1 MSSFEQEK
9 DGLGRSYPAVPRSF
23 RVAGWMLGAVVLM
36 IALPGAWM
44 PDAVAAPLEEKVVR
58 AVQGTY
64 IHGVTED
71 IARQEVGAEG
81 VPVLLQLLADA
92 TFSSRD
98 NVVAFLAHLG
108 GPETTPALLNFL
120 KGPPASVTIPEED
133 RALLLAPQALGRIAS
148 RGDPAALQALIAMT
162 APDAKGG
169 ILSMT
174 AARGANPPSLRD
186 DLLEMALRGLAF
198 SRATE
203 ARGRL
208 SEIAKGRVTP
218 VRGGRNLA
226 PAATS
231 ALALFDSLTG
241 AVNHNADQS
250 GLGATDAA
258 ASTDAIGNLTAAAT
272 DPAATAHD
280 HGLNY
285 SNHVDLA
292 DPMSDARLDQL
303 LSEGSLRVGQDN
315 FTEDVACCVTSS
327 RLGTGATFG
336 SPGDG
341 LDVIDNST
349 ETFTVLTDP
358 SARIKVA
365 RLINYCGGPG
375 NNIIGCGIVN
385 GNGIIVVRMSDIG
398 MEAVLWIHE
407 YGHNIGLGHNRD
419 SRYIMHGIDFGTN
432 NGINPNEC
440 DMFHNPSSLSE
451 AQIVATGTCTNE
463 SCGNGL
469 CDIDESCSSCPA
481 DCPSVSATCGNGIC
495 EAGDGED
502 CLSCASDCRGKQK
515 GNPSKGRFCCGD
527 GDGENPLA
535 CSDPACTS
543 SGYQCTDTPAT
554 PSCCG
559 DLICQTNEDGYNC
572 ATDCGPPPPDPF
584 CGDGTCDANEDS
596 CVCSADCGAPPVS
609 EISCI
614 DGIDNDCDLDI
625 DCADL
630 DCNISAACQCVA
642 KGGACSID
650 VDCCSSKCRGKA
662 GAKRCK

>member
-1 MSSFEQEK
+1 MRAFEQVK
-9 DGLGRSYPAVPRSF
+9 DGLERTISSVPGSF
-23 RVAGWMLGAVVLM
+23 LFAGWMLGLVVLFV
-36 IALPGAWM
+36 ALPGVGM
-44 PDAVAAPLEEKVVR
+44 SDAFAGPLEEKVAR

-64 IHGVTED
+64 IHGVTEE

-81 VPVLLQLLADA
+81 VPILHQLLADA
-92 TFSSRD
+92 TCSHRD

-108 GPETTPALLNFL
+108 GPETTPALLNLL

-133 RALLLAPQALGRIAS
+133 RALLLAPQALGRIAA
-148 RGDPAALQALIAMT
+148 RGDAAALQALIAMT
-162 APDAKGG
+162 APGSKGG

-174 AARGANPPSLRD
+174 AGRGENPSSLRD

-198 SRATE
+198 SRATQ

-218 VRGGRNLA
+218 VPGGRNLA

-231 ALALFDSLTG
+231 ALTLFDSLTG
-241 AVNHNADQS
+241 AANQS
-250 GLGATDAA
+250 GMGATDGGAA
-258 ASTDAIGNLTAAAT
+258 TEAIGNLSAAAT

-280 HGLNY
+280 HGLDY
-285 SNHVDLA
+285 ANHVDLA
-292 DPMSDARLDQL
+292 DPMTDARLDQI
-303 LSEGSLRVGQDN
+303 LSEGSLRVGQAN

-341 LDVIDNST
+341 LDIIDTST
-349 ETFTVLTDP
+349 ETSAVLTDP

-375 NNIIGCGIVN
+375 NNIIGCGIVG
-385 GNGIIVVRMSDIG
+385 GNGIIVVRRSNIG
-398 MEAVLWIHE
+398 SEAVLWIHE
-407 YGHNIGLGHNRD
+407 YGHNIGLGHNHD
-419 SRYIMHGIDFGTN
+419 SRYIMHGINYGTN

-440 DMFHNPSSLSE
+440 DKYHNPSFGAQ

-469 CDIDESCSSCPA
+469 CEIDESCASCPA
-481 DCPSVSATCGNGIC
+481 DCPSLGATCGNGIC
-495 EAGDGED
+495 EAGNGED
-502 CLSCASDCRGKQK
+502 CLSCASDCRGKQQ
-515 GNPSKGRFCCGD
+515 GNPRNRFCCGD
-527 GDGENPLA
+527 GDGDNPLA
-535 CSDPACTS
+535 CSATACTS

-572 ATDCGPPPPDPF
+572 AIDCGSPPPDPF

-596 CVCSADCGAPPVS
+596 CICSADCGAPPVS
-609 EISCI
+609 ETICT
-614 DGIDNDCDLDI
+614 DGIDNDCDLNI
-625 DCADL
+625 DCSDQ
-630 DCNISAACQCVA
+630 DCSIGAACQCVA
-642 KGGACSID
+642 KGDSCLLGAE
-650 VDCCSSKCRGKA
+650 CCSGKCRGKT
-662 GAKRCK
+662 GGMRCK